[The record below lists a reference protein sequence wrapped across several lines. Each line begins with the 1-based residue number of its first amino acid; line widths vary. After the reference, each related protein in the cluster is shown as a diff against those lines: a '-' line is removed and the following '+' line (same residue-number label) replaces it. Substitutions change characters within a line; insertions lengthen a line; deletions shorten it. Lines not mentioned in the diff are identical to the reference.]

1 MLIFDLSL
9 RRVKNRNLTYS
20 YFVMKE
26 TEVKSLE
33 AFEFVK
39 SENRAVLFYFSTL
52 SCSVG
57 EALEPKVKQMIQR
70 DFSKIEFV
78 WIDMNAVPDVA
89 ASNNVFVEPTIL
101 LFIDGKEYLRKS
113 RNIHLTDLQQT
124 IRRIYDLAFED

>member
-9 RRVKNRNLTYS
+9 RRVKNRNLTYC

-26 TEVKSLE
+26 TEVKSLA
-33 AFEFVK
+33 AFEFAK

-57 EALEPKVKQMIQR
+57 EALEPKVKQMIKR

-78 WIDMNAVPDVA
+78 WIDMNAVKDVA

-113 RNIHLTDLQQT
+113 RNINLSEVHESLMRL
-124 IRRIYDLAFED
+124 YVLAFE

>member
-1 MLIFDLSL
+1 MLIFDLGL
-9 RRVKNRNLTYS
+9 RRVKNGNLTYS

-26 TEVKSLE
+26 TGVKSLA
-33 AFEFVK
+33 AFELVK

-57 EALEPKVKQMIQR
+57 EALEPKVKRMIRR

-89 ASNNVFVEPTIL
+89 ASNSVFVEPTIL

-113 RNIHLTDLQQT
+113 RNINLSEVHESLERLY
-124 IRRIYDLAFED
+124 ILAFE